1 MELKTNTQ
9 LKKGNYTIISVL
21 GQGGFGIT
29 YKAIT
34 HGAVSGVLGGVK
46 VDIPVAVKEFFMK
59 DSCVRNEQTSCI
71 SIPTKGGKEQIERY
85 KKKFIKEAYNLSKL
99 DHPNIVKVIDVFEEN
114 NTIYYVM
121 QFLKNGSL
129 RHYMKEHGVMSED
142 MAKKYILQIADAL
155 KYMHSDMHMCHFDVK
170 PSNILLDDYN
180 NAKLID
186 FGISKNYDDRGNETS
201 STPIGISKGY
211 APLEQYRQTIHEFSP
226 TSDVYS
232 LGATYY
238 SLLTGKTPP
247 EASEVLDNGLPNKPD
262 DVSELSWKVIK
273 KAMSPRKKDRY
284 QNMDEFISELKGD
297 SIKSI
302 IDDDAETQLL
312 EMEVNSNTP
321 IIKTDNPSFFSLYRS
336 KLLIALAAI
345 VALLL
350 LVFLWFN
357 FKDNNVK
364 VEDETEKKPSIESVQ
379 VSELDYVLKGEN
391 GNADIKFHYQG
402 EVVDG
407 SPNGK
412 GVGTYSEGIYEGKYN
427 QGKREDS
434 YAIMR
439 LYNGDTYHGSWAN
452 DYYNKGRYTFKE
464 TGMYF
469 EGEFKNG
476 EPYNGTYF
484 NPNGSEYVKVKN
496 GEELSKQ

>member
-1 MELKTNTQ
+1 M
-9 LKKGNYTIISVL
+9 
-21 GQGGFGIT
+21 
-29 YKAIT
+29 
-34 HGAVSGVLGGVK
+34 
-46 VDIPVAVKEFFMK
+46 
-59 DSCVRNEQTSCI
+59 
-71 SIPTKGGKEQIERY
+71 
-85 KKKFIKEAYNLSKL
+85 
-99 DHPNIVKVIDVFEEN
+99 
-114 NTIYYVM
+114 
-121 QFLKNGSL
+121 
-129 RHYMKEHGVMSED
+129 
-142 MAKKYILQIADAL
+142 
-155 KYMHSDMHMCHFDVK
+155 
-170 PSNILLDDYN
+170 
-180 NAKLID
+180 
-186 FGISKNYDDRGNETS
+186 
-201 STPIGISKGY
+201 
-211 APLEQYRQTIHEFSP
+211 
-226 TSDVYS
+226 
-232 LGATYY
+232 
-238 SLLTGKTPP
+238 
-247 EASEVLDNGLPNKPD
+247 
-262 DVSELSWKVIK
+262 
-273 KAMSPRKKDRY
+273 
-284 QNMDEFISELKGD
+284 
-297 SIKSI
+297 
-302 IDDDAETQLL
+302 
-312 EMEVNSNTP
+312 
-321 IIKTDNPSFFSLYRS
+321 
-336 KLLIALAAI
+336 LIALAAI

-357 FKDNNVK
+357 FKDNSVK

-412 GVGTYSEGIYEGKYN
+412 GVGTYSEGIYEGRYN